1 MSLRISLIL
10 AVSILACEIGTGVES
25 AQQALDRAPLL
36 ADSTARAPLAPR
48 GALDG
53 AWSVGLDGSANYVV
67 PLQVPPGRGDVTPSL
82 SLSYSSSRGFGH
94 AGLGWS
100 VDGFSEVRPCRLTL
114 ARDGK
119 VWGVQFDADD
129 SYCLDGERLVVQSTY
144 PGGAGTVTEYRTLHD
159 QDLRITSG
167 PPDELGPSW
176 FRVETPDGNVRKY
189 ATRVVARQTTRANAD
204 GDPEAERKVAAVWV
218 LDEVVDAA
226 GNYAEYSYDIRDHGE
241 SSTYAFGLFD
251 DRTAVSYRP
260 LAIRYSGHYGR
271 SLQPRRTIKFVW
283 VDAKEEGNVW
293 DAFVSGVHFTG
304 GDQVLAAVEFHG
316 PTVGHRSEHVSW
328 RYTLDYVSDQP
339 SDVTG
344 RSILSTLTFCD
355 PTGCLPPTRFGW
367 ETPPSFDNLHQFPSD
382 VQIDASG
389 TRRRYPFDPPYLVPD
404 GVDPDWNYADDSRA
418 LQYSLADF
426 DGDGFVDLLYWY
438 GIEQKCNCIEPTCQE
453 QSRFGGIPGWVECI
467 FDQDDS
473 RAVGTWY
480 LARGLGNG
488 AFGDPKPTPLSGEAI
503 VTANQDC
510 SFDLGTF
517 NCEPV
522 GYLGPSGADED
533 LRPLVLDLNRDGLA
547 DLISGRG
554 RVWHSSADGLVHVD
568 DIGSTIDERW
578 AGVPADARYL
588 GDFDGDGLLE
598 LVTHEQR
605 KVRQE
610 DVTWVVRAVQ
620 PDGRFSEP
628 SSIESFRP
636 FRVAWDEDFDPFVRV
651 TDWDGD
657 GANDLLHPTRD
668 DGSLRWFH
676 INGEEGRDKTNFSNV
691 LNSPRFYAEYRDRLI
706 AQHRRSPQNVP
717 GLLLDL
723 NGDGLV
729 DQVFVSAIVDPTEGA
744 VSRGRLFGRL
754 NTGRGLGPLYE
765 VASDFPVPPLHQSL
779 YASYGL
785 LPPPLVSTGGTLVG
799 DFNNDGRQDLLV
811 VIETEKDPVPTDFT
825 AWLYLSDGRYLN
837 PADGGGPGRRASDGL
852 PLYVH
857 GSFWNYDRSNHVGY
871 SFQTVDANDDGLL
884 DIVYIDN
891 RDSRFWT
898 VSRTDPAKAGER
910 VPDATRMVSS
920 ENGLGRR
927 DRVRYEALTPR
938 SAYYKPGTG
947 CEHPQVCERSAGT
960 AVVEVV
966 ADDLTTVAR
975 SVEHFYTDFRSDVE
989 TGAIGFGQRRT
1000 VDRATGGWS
1009 VSRFDVKTRVRG
1021 TYPLASQA
1029 IWTAS
1034 VQPIGDGRSRVE
1046 TTETKLQIV
1055 EAGGTFRVRT
1065 LESESRMRTQT
1076 GPVGTIP
1083 VIELAQ
1089 SDRRSRVNFELFDE
1103 RSRPTRVVTFVDR
1116 RGGTLA
1122 ENRVGTEV
1130 STVLYEDRAE
1140 PRGGRW
1146 QIGLVR
1152 ESTSTSTS
1160 VATGEAST
1168 TALEYE
1174 YDTDGR
1180 VEAITRQ
1187 PLNPAEYARVEMGYD
1202 DFGNLTSVTTRAHAS
1217 DARPYVRTRSET
1229 FHYRDPES
1237 MFLTEAE
1244 NGLGQYVQFA
1254 YEPTVGTAVMA
1265 RDLMGVVSRHRVDAL
1280 GRIRLFERDGS
1291 PTVTRDF
1298 GASGLSS
1305 QGMGLV
1311 ERTAGT
1317 SEARVDLDR
1326 NGRPLRGRALTEE
1339 GWVTTLWQYD
1349 SLGRTRAVSR
1359 PYLDPASARFE
1370 EYEYDLLNRLTK
1382 EIHSDDSTRT
1392 FAYEFDR
1399 VTTTDEE
1406 GRQKTVVLDAAG
1418 RIARERQ
1425 TAGTSTIE
1433 VSYVYGPFSRLRR
1446 VTDPEGHL
1454 TEFWYDHLGR
1464 ITRTL
1469 DPTTGETTREYTA
1482 FDELWAE
1489 VDSDGS
1495 RSEFRHDILGRLT
1508 EIRSEDGV
1516 TTHTYDAFEGRSAP
1530 GLNLFSRSP
1539 DGTETRYR
1547 YTSRGLPESECVRVS
1562 GSNYC
1567 VNYSFDTRGRLSR
1580 LTYPNVGRNFAVEYT
1595 YSPTSSR
1602 LSRVADASSGA
1613 VIWQAQTRDAEGRV
1627 VLESRLGGL
1636 TQERLFDPDRNWLTA
1651 LTVRSPSA
1659 EVHRLELDYDDS
1671 GLMTDRDW
1679 VARTFGRKE
1688 HVMYDGFGRI
1698 EHWNTSSQV
1707 GTTRVD
1713 RNNRFTISLGGSV
1726 RSRRMDRVGTQEWAE
1741 ETFVPNPSRPYVI
1754 ARTQRSE
1761 RSVSGAVTNVGWD
1774 VTTDVGGRTTGGAW
1788 DSIDYTEFD
1797 LPRRVVDGG
1806 VATAFL
1812 YDAQGRRVRK
1822 TSPTRDIITIGP
1834 IYERHSQSGVVRYV
1848 ARVYAESQVVAELN
1862 FDSAG
1867 RMTAE
1872 AVFSDHLGSPI
1883 LKTDTAG
1890 AVTENR
1896 WYGPF
1901 GRELDATGRSITPNP
1916 ADDRLGFTGHRQDP
1930 ELAWIDM
1937 GGRIYDPMTSRFLTP
1952 DPIRETFDPF
1962 SYARNLPFN
1971 RIDPSGFNTKD
1982 PLYGPP
1988 PRTPVIDRIERQF
2001 LARYTADGMDGE
2013 HIQRQPPGNCDDAGC
2028 SNRKQDPGESRVTV
2042 DTGNTFVAFSADEEG
2057 IVQARPEVVAAYNP
2071 ASWTRYR
2078 ESQAFNEALSHSG
2091 ANIATLGVP
2100 QTIETARVVIE
2111 DQLNSLASGQV
2122 PRNPIDYHVASAAAT
2137 LQLAQVAASD
2147 EAGAERGA
2155 ARGALA
2161 GMGMETVAF
2170 SIMGHGVR
2178 RAGRLRVTDGC
2189 FEAGT
2194 DVHTVDG
2201 VVAIE
2206 EVELGQFVLPTVDG
2220 CAADLPR
2227 VPVRGMYI
2235 STRDPNV
2242 VLELLQDED
2251 EISLVGDISYLEAAE
2266 LGVAGWFQLVETQR
2280 LSATERARLGCPVL
2294 GRIRRYAS
2302 DVLELTVSDGVR
2314 FDTLVVTASHP
2325 LHSADRGTW
2334 VAAGELELG
2343 EQLVAG
2349 ASNLR
2354 VVALATVEDRD
2365 VFNLWVAGSHRYLVG
2380 DLGVEAHNTCWT
2392 DRAIANGWRIQDWM
2406 EGHRPHGHHIIPKD
2420 LLKYQIV
2427 RDLHALAREFN
2438 FDLNKIWYD
2447 ADNLTIAPN
2456 GLGIHS
2462 IPALTKVFQR
2472 LSAAQDEV
2480 QFRQILRQLGQEMND
2495 GSFFRSFAHPSNRF
2509 RRR

>member
-1 MSLRISLIL
+1 MSLRLSLIF
-10 AVSILACEIGTGVES
+10 AVSILACETGTGVES

-36 ADSTARAPLAPR
+36 ADATARAPLAPR
-48 GALDG
+48 GTLEG

-82 SLSYSSSRGFGH
+82 SLSYSSNRGFGH

-100 VDGFSEVRPCRLTL
+100 VDGLSEVRPCRLTL

-119 VWGVQFDADD
+119 IRGVQFDADD

-144 PGGAGTVTEYRTLHD
+144 PGGAGTVTEYRTQHD
-159 QDLRITSG
+159 RDLRITSG

-189 ATRVVARQTTRANAD
+189 TTRVVARQTTRANGD

-226 GNYAEYSYDIRDHGE
+226 GNYAEYSYDIRDHGD
-241 SSTYAFGLFD
+241 SSTYEFGLFD

-260 LAIRYSGHYGR
+260 SAIRYSGHYGR

-283 VDAKEEGNVW
+283 VDAKEEGNAW

-328 RYTLDYVSDQP
+328 RYILDYASDQP
-339 SDVTG
+339 NDVTG

-355 PTGCLPPTRFGW
+355 PTGCLPPTQFGW
-367 ETPPSFDNLHQFPSD
+367 ETPPGFDHLHQFPSD

-389 TRRRYPFDPPYLVPD
+389 TRGRYPFDPPYLVPD

-418 LQYSLADF
+418 LQYTLADF
-426 DGDGFVDLLYWY
+426 DADGFDDLLYWW
-438 GIEQKCNCIEPTCQE
+438 GIEQKCNCIEPTCQQ
-453 QSRFGGIPGWVECI
+453 QSRFGGIPTGVECI

-473 RAVGTWY
+473 RTVGTWY

-488 AFGDPKPTPLSGEAI
+488 AFGDPKPTQLSGEAI
-503 VTANQDC
+503 ITANPDC
-510 SFDLGTF
+510 SFDLNTF

-554 RVWHSSADGLVHVD
+554 RVWHSSADGFVRVD

-578 AGVPADARYL
+578 GGVPADARYL

-610 DVTWVVRAVQ
+610 DVTWVMRTVQ

-628 SSIESFRP
+628 SSIESFHP

-765 VASDFPVPPLHQSL
+765 VASAFPVPPLHQSL

-837 PADGGGPGRRASDGL
+837 PADGGGPRRRASDGL

-857 GSFWNYDRSNHVGY
+857 GSFWNYDRSNHVGF

-975 SVEHFYTDFRSDVE
+975 SVEYFYTDFRSDVE

-1046 TTETKLQIV
+1046 TTETKLQVV
-1055 EAGGTFRVRT
+1055 EAGGTYRVRA

-1076 GPVGTIP
+1076 GPLGTIP

-1089 SDRRSRVNFELFDE
+1089 SDRRSRVNFELFDD

-1280 GRIRLFERDGS
+1280 GRIRQFERDGS

-1326 NGRPLRGRALTEE
+1326 NGRPVRGRALTEE
-1339 GWVTTLWQYD
+1339 GWVTTLWHYD

-1382 EIHSDDSTRT
+1382 EIHPDDTTRT

-1406 GRQKTVVLDAAG
+1406 GRQKMVVLDAAG

-1562 GSNYC
+1562 GSDYC

-1580 LTYPNVGRNFAVEYT
+1580 LTYPNVGRNFAVQYT

-1636 TQERLFDPDRNWLTA
+1636 TQERLFDPDRNWLSA
-1651 LTVRSPSA
+1651 LTVRSLSA

-1679 VARTFGRKE
+1679 VSRTFGRKE

-1761 RSVSGAVTNVGWD
+1761 RSVSGALTNVGWD
-1774 VTTDVGGRTTGGAW
+1774 VTTDVRGRTTGGAW

-1834 IYERHSQSGVVRYV
+1834 IYERHTQSGVVRYV

-1901 GRELDATGRSITPNP
+1901 GRELDATGRPITPNP

-1962 SYARNLPFN
+1962 SYARNVPFN
-1971 RIDPSGFNTKD
+1971 RIDPSGFNSTNS
-1982 PLYGPP
+1982 L
-1988 PRTPVIDRIERQF
+1988 DRISSNGSSRPVDRMEMM
-2001 LARYTADGMDGE
+2001 LVARLMSSVGGMIEQADIKSAGAGSCDNVGSCVPADSVGE
-2013 HIQRQPPGNCDDAGC
+2013 TTHYVRRWESLEFSDDEV
-2028 SNRKQDPGESRVTV
+2028 GEAR
-2042 DTGNTFVAFSADEEG
+2042 
-2057 IVQARPEVVAAYNP
+2057 ARPHIVSAYDP
-2071 ASWTRYR
+2071 AEWDEFY
-2078 ESQAFNEALSHSG
+2078 EDEAFNAALSHSG
-2091 ANIATLGVP
+2091 ANIATLGIP
-2100 QTIETARVVIE
+2100 QTIETARMVIE
-2111 DQLNSLASGQV
+2111 DQLNSLASGQM

-2137 LQLAQVAASD
+2137 VQLARVAAS
-2147 EAGAERGA
+2147 EQAGAERGA

-2170 SIMGHGVR
+2170 MTMYGSAGP
-2178 RAGRLRVTDGC
+2178 AGRTAPARRTPFRSMGCPACPCFVPGTRVRLADGTSRAIEDISVGDLVLSDDPIDGGEPAPSRVVAVHQSSANRVVVLRVSD
-2189 FEAGT
+2189 AN
-2194 DVHTVDG
+2194 
-2201 VVAIE
+2201 AN
-2206 EVELGQFVLPTVDG
+2206 LG
-2220 CAADLPR
+2220 
-2227 VPVRGMYI
+2227 
-2235 STRDPNV
+2235 
-2242 VLELLQDED
+2242 
-2251 EISLVGDISYLEAAE
+2251 EII
-2266 LGVAGWFQLVETQR
+2266 
-2280 LSATERARLGCPVL
+2280 ATGE
-2294 GRIRRYAS
+2294 
-2302 DVLELTVSDGVR
+2302 
-2314 FDTLVVTASHP
+2314 HP
-2325 LHSADRGTW
+2325 FWTYTEGW
-2334 VAAGELELG
+2334 VAADFLSVGDVLVNHLG
-2343 EQLVAG
+2343 QDVEILDVQVEARETPTF
-2349 ASNLR
+2349 NL
-2354 VVALATVEDRD
+2354 TVEGFSTYFVESNTVSVLVHNQDLPALPDRVIYRD
-2365 VFNLWVAGSHRYLVG
+2365 REIRIVHYYGNS
-2380 DLGVEAHNTCWT
+2380 LGVPGSLSEHAPIHFHVQEGANETRVRPSGQPLT
-2392 DRAIANGWRIQDWM
+2392 PGDPPLSPRAQAIFDANRTRFGRI
-2406 EGHRPHGHHIIPKD
+2406 ERRIG
-2420 LLKYQIV
+2420 
-2427 RDLHALAREFN
+2427 A
-2438 FDLNKIWYD
+2438 WYR
-2447 ADNLTIAPN
+2447 
-2456 GLGIHS
+2456 
-2462 IPALTKVFQR
+2462 ALT
-2472 LSAAQDEV
+2472 AC
-2480 QFRQILRQLGQEMND
+2480 
-2495 GSFFRSFAHPSNRF
+2495 P
-2509 RRR
+2509 